1 MAGANLSPVGEWDA
15 CGNRFYSKAELY
27 QMAWSDVNLDNLRVA
42 CARYG
47 GPIATI
53 RDDRKMVLVS
63 GGITQPL
70 VKIYT
75 SAGVQQAVFIWDKGS
90 IEAMG
95 WTSEEDLMIVEQT
108 GEVHLY
114 NMFGTQLP
122 RHFSMGSEV
131 QREGILD
138 CQLFGDGLVVLTK
151 GLQLWA
157 VSGLAEPRPQ
167 KLASPALKEAPSCM
181 AIFQPRHTLSGCLEV
196 LLAVGNTVMT
206 VDVDSAEQ
214 TAAGVGNIQK
224 LSIAPN
230 GQFVAAYTADGRLK
244 VWVADFTKALSE
256 FATQSDKLPEQLD
269 WCGTDSV
276 VMCWQDILLMVGP
289 YGDWIKH
296 NLEFKTVLVSECD
309 GIRLVSAE
317 QHELLSRVPDS
328 LTDIFKLGST
338 APGALLLD
346 ARQLFERQN
355 ARADNALRSIVGQL
369 PEAVTS
375 CVDAAGAELDPVRQA
390 ALMKAGCYG
399 RAFCPAGSYPRKRI
413 LQVCQSLRVLNALRG
428 SHVGIPL
435 TLAQLEAL
443 TPAVLV
449 SRLINARHHLLALR
463 IAEMLNMDTDKV
475 LVHWACQ
482 KISASLQ
489 QPDDQLKDT
498 LTSKLQKYRGIRYSL
513 IAGHAESVGR
523 KGLATLLLEYETC
536 AADQV
541 PLLLSLGEME
551 GALTKA
557 IDSGDT
563 DLVYLAIFRMYRK
576 GMPLKDFLETMS
588 SNPLAKRLFISYC
601 HRREPELLEQIYL
614 GMGTY
619 DGVGH
624 MRLCSALRKA
634 NKISKANQAGS
645 SSGHAALISDN
656 SEVVQLLVRASEQYA
671 QTKEHAFQSKA
682 SAEYAKLRTVQAELE
697 QEAGQACFLGCSV
710 TQTVQQCLR
719 LGNARA
725 AERVRQIFKLPDK
738 RFGWIK
744 VQTLATLKDWE
755 GLEALAKEKKNVL
768 PIPVYIAACK
778 SNGAPTQATARLVAR
793 LPDASRKAEEYAAL
807 GMFQEA
813 AETAAT
819 VKDSAMLSKIQGM
832 VGTSSPLGATVAGI
846 RDRLTA
852 VTR

>member
-1 MAGANLSPVGEWDA
+1 MVEGNLSPVGGWDA
-15 CGNRFYSKAELY
+15 CGNRFYSKSELY
-27 QMAWSDVNLDNLRVA
+27 QMAWTDVDLDSLRVA

-70 VKIYT
+70 VKIYN
-75 SAGVQQAVFIWDKGS
+75 SAGTQLAVFIWDKGR
-90 IEAMG
+90 IEALG
-95 WTSEEDLMIVEQT
+95 WTSAEDLMIVEQT
-108 GEVHLY
+108 GEVHMY
-114 NMFGTQLP
+114 SMFGVQLQ
-122 RHFSMGSEV
+122 RNFSMGSEV
-131 QREGILD
+131 QREGILQ
-138 CQLFGDGLVVLTK
+138 CQLHGTGLVVLTK

-157 VSGLAEPRPQ
+157 VSGLEDPRPH
-167 KLASPALKEAPSCM
+167 KLASPRLKEAPSCM
-181 AIFQPRHTLSGCLEV
+181 AIMQPHHTLSGCLEV
-196 LLAVGNTVMT
+196 LLAVGTNIMT

-214 TAAGVGNIQK
+214 SGTGVGSIQQ
-224 LSIAPN
+224 LCIAPN

-244 VWVADFTKALSE
+244 VWTSDFTKALSE
-256 FATQSDKLPEQLD
+256 FATQSEKPPEQLE

-296 NLEFKTVLVSECD
+296 DLEGKTVLVSECD
-309 GIRLVSAE
+309 GVRLVSAE
-317 QHELLSRVPDS
+317 KHELLSRVPDS
-328 LTDIFKLGST
+328 LVDVFKIGST
-338 APGALLLD
+338 APGALLFD
-346 ARQLFERQN
+346 ARQLFEQQN
-355 ARADNALRSIVGQL
+355 ARADEALRSIVGQL
-369 PEAVTS
+369 PQAVAT
-375 CVDAAGAELDPVRQA
+375 CVDAAGAEMDSIRQA

-399 RAFCPAGSYPRKRI
+399 RAFCPVGSYPRKRI
-413 LQVCQSLRVLNALRG
+413 LQICQSLRILNALRG
-428 SHVGIPL
+428 SDVGMPL
-435 TLAQLEAL
+435 TLPQLEAL
-443 TPAVLV
+443 TPSVLV
-449 SRLINARHHLLALR
+449 SRLINGRRHLLALR

-489 QPDDQLKDT
+489 QGDEEVQEVVRG
-498 LTSKLQKYRGIRYSL
+498 KLQRYRGIRYSL
-513 IAGHAESVGR
+513 IASHAESVGR
-523 KGLATLLLEYETC
+523 KRLATLLLEYETC

-576 GMPLKDFLETMS
+576 GMPSKSFLETI
-588 SNPLAKRLFISYC
+588 NAKPLAKRLFISYC
-601 HRREPELLEQIYL
+601 HRREPELLEQLYL
-614 GMGTY
+614 GMASWQ
-619 DGVGH
+619 GVGH
-624 MRLCSALRKA
+624 MRLCAALRKA
-634 NKISKANQAGS
+634 NRIRKAAEAGS
-645 SSGHAALISDN
+645 SSSQAGLISDN
-656 SEVVQLLVRASEQYA
+656 TEVVQLLVRASEQYS
-671 QTKEHAFQSKA
+671 QTKEHVFQSKA
-682 SAEYAKLRTVQAELE
+682 CAEFAKLRTVQAELE
-697 QEAGQACFLGCSV
+697 QEAGQSCFLGCSV
-710 TQTVQQCLR
+710 IQTVQQCLR

-725 AERVRQIFKLPDK
+725 AERVRHTFKLSDK
-738 RFGWIK
+738 RFGWVK

-755 GLEALAKEKKNVL
+755 ALEALCKEKKNVL
-768 PIPVYIAACK
+768 PIPVYIAAAK
-778 SNGAPTQATARLVAR
+778 ANGAPPQACAKLVAR

-832 VGTSSPLGATVAGI
+832 VGTASPLGATVAQI